1 MTCLSIWVVADFL
14 DM

>member
-1 MTCLSIWVVADFL
+1 MTCLSIWVLADFL